1 MNTGTTL
8 GLFVFLGALGALGA
22 GCSRKSTGADA
33 TSEPSVAQVSGQ
45 PPAQGATQTPAQV
58 AASPTY
64 KKPST
69 DELKRT
75 LTPLQFEVTQEDAT
89 EPPFHNAYW
98 DNHAAGIYVD
108 VATGEPLFSS
118 LDKFESGTG
127 WPSFTRPIEQGRVV
141 EKSDVGFGMM
151 RTEVR
156 SAAGSSHLG
165 HVFDDGPPP
174 TGMRYCINSAALRF
188 IPVAELAAQGYAAYA
203 ARFNGG
209 AVASAPPV
217 VATANACVTPP
228 PGERPGCETT
238 LDTAILSATDA
249 ERADLQ
255 GVDGVLEVELGKSG
269 GTRAARVVFDA
280 KKISYPNLLA
290 RWAAIES
297 ARGVAALTVFATT
310 DDQLHAAESW
320 KTTTKAARVVVASS
334 DAGAFGPS

>member
-1 MNTGTTL
+1 MNAMNTAVIL
-8 GLFVFLGALGALGA
+8 GLFVLVGV

-33 TSEPSVAQVSGQ
+33 ASEPSAAQ
-45 PPAQGATQTPAQV
+45 AQTPAQV
-58 AASPTY
+58 TGSATY
-64 KKPST
+64 RKPST

-75 LTPLQFEVTQEDAT
+75 LTPLQFDVTQEDAT

-127 WPSFTRPIEQGRVV
+127 WPSFTRPIEKGRVV
-141 EKSDVGFGMM
+141 DKVDATFGMA

-156 SAAGSSHLG
+156 SAAGNSHLG

-174 TGMRYCINSAALRF
+174 TGTRYCINSASLRF
-188 IPVAELAAQGYAAYA
+188 IPVADLASQGYAAYA

-209 AVASAPPV
+209 AAASAPPPV
-217 VATANACVTPP
+217 VATGNACVTPP

-238 LDTAILSATDA
+238 LDTAFLSGTDA
-249 ERADLQ
+249 ERGDLQ
-255 GVDGVLEVELGKSG
+255 SVDGVLEVQFGKSG
-269 GTRAARVVFDA
+269 GTRTARIVFDP
-280 KKISYPNLLA
+280 KKLSYGDLLA

-297 ARGVAALTVFATT
+297 AHGSTSLTIFTAS

-320 KTTTKAARVVVASS
+320 KSSSKGRVVIESS
-334 DAGAFGPS
+334 DAAAFGPS

>member
-1 MNTGTTL
+1 MNATNSAAIL
-8 GLFVFLGALGALGA
+8 GLLVLVGV
-22 GCSRKSTGADA
+22 GCSRKSTGAEA
-33 TSEPSVAQVSGQ
+33 TSESSAAQV
-45 PPAQGATQTPAQV
+45 PAQAPTQV
-58 AASPTY
+58 AGSATY
-64 KKPST
+64 RKPSK

-75 LTPLQFEVTQEDAT
+75 LTPLQFDVTQEDAT

-141 EKSDVGFGMM
+141 EKSDVGFGMA

-174 TGMRYCINSAALRF
+174 TGMRYCINSASLRF
-188 IPVAELAAQGYAAYA
+188 IPATDLATQGYAAYA

-209 AVASAPPV
+209 AAASSPPV
-217 VATANACVTPP
+217 VATANSCVTPP

-238 LDTAILSATDA
+238 LDTAILSATGA
-249 ERADLQ
+249 ERDDLQ
-255 GVDGVLEVELGKSG
+255 SIDGVLELQLGKSG
-269 GTRAARVVFDA
+269 AVSAARVVFDP
-280 KKISYPNLLA
+280 KKLSYGDLLA

-297 ARGVAALTVFATT
+297 ARGASAMTVFTT
-310 DDQLHAAESW
+310 SDDQRHAAEAW
-320 KTTTKAARVVVASS
+320 KSGTKGSSRVVVESS
-334 DAGAFGPS
+334 DPAKFGPS